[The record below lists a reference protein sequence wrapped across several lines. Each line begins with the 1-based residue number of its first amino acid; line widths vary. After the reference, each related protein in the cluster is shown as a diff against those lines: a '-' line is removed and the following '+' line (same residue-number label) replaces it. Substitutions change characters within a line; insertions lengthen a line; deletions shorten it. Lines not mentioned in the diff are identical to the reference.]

1 MIRLLPELYQV
12 FPIRS
17 ASTLNGAALMVL
29 AGLLVTLP
37 ASAIIIRHD
46 TGYDAYFAR
55 EADFPAIFYLEAR
68 QRQRSCVATL
78 IRPSWAITA
87 AHCLSETSL
96 GEHLEGQQP
105 YSVEV
110 SGQEARVI
118 EAVVHRDYPR
128 GTAPGRTE
136 VDLALLRLDRAL
148 DLPRPMP
155 LYRGGEEMGRVMTFV
170 GWGFHALGSGG
181 RFMNDGRFRQATN
194 RVIHAGQRL
203 RFRFDDPTVIDSGA
217 LPLEGFPG
225 TGDSGGPALV
235 QRQGRWRLAGVAV
248 GELARDG
255 EDGSELR
262 QGLYGAVVLYERVS
276 RHQDWI
282 DRVTAADD
290 GT

>member
-1 MIRLLPELYQV
+1 M

-17 ASTLNGAALMVL
+17 VSRLNGAVLLVL

-46 TGYDAYFAR
+46 TGYEAYFAR
-55 EADFPAIFYLEAR
+55 EADFPAVFYLEAR

-78 IRPSWAITA
+78 IRPSWALTA
-87 AHCLSETSL
+87 AHCLQETPL
-96 GEHLEGQQP
+96 GDYLDRQQP

-110 SGQEARVI
+110 AGQEARVTD
-118 EAVVHRDYPR
+118 AVIHRDYR
-128 GTAPGRTE
+128 REDRAGRAE

-155 LYRGGEEMGRVMTFV
+155 LYRGGAERGRVMTFV

-194 RVIHAGQRL
+194 RVIHADERL
-203 RFRFDDPTVIDSGA
+203 QFRFDDPGGTDSGA
-217 LPLEGFPG
+217 LPLEGVPG

-235 QRQGRWRLAGVAV
+235 QRDGRWWLAGVAV

-255 EDGSELR
+255 EDGNELR

-290 GT
+290 GA